1 MFIVIMVSFIVCDEK
16 WINFELKNGKI
27 IIHKQENNPSN
38 TGKVEL
44 KPVAIYKNTD
54 FIRINPEF
62 ENPKTLSK
70 SLDIDKDFT
79 AKKKEEREN
88 RIKSIS
94 LEWDSLTSILTEYS
108 ETNTWKTETMN
119 REKRVR
125 TWTRVIKTWSNEI
138 TTWNSVSKTWNSM
151 NAWIRTTRTWNATTK
166 IAEIS
171 SWNTEIK
178 TWNNNI
184 KSRTTTS
191 NIKTW
196 SRTTLTWNTETKSKT
211 KTWTTSVN
219 TWTTMIK
226 TWNTTKTWK
235 ISADTWTKLAQ
246 KEKKQVNVYKWRWC
260 RLSLKKWKEPIEIK
274 ETVESYK
281 WTSDEINL
289 KWLVKIEPT
298 EEEKIKVE
306 KYEWKTTT
314 LNLWQ
319 LKKVEEEIQDTDI
332 ETDRGNLNEEN
343 LDVIKED
350 IENEK
355 IDTEE
360 NISDIMEEN
369 FTDNSEEI
377 TTNSEED
384 LEEKYEKIDENI
396 INEKDYDA
404 EDIMEEDNKHQEE
417 TEIIVYYVDK
427 YRWRSEKLELKKWI
441 RPINDKRIAEKY
453 KWEWLTI
460 NLKKAKKISQE
471 ENIVA
476 NQPKEEFWFS
486 EEILS
491 SLLENEE
498 IDINAIESENDEFL
512 QKIFQETWDPKIM
525 NLILETYISE
535 YQFAKA
541 KKFIENLNETF
552 SNQIDPLLYLQ
563 ISFNSFSL
571 SSNTTN
577 ETLKSII
584 QKYQSDWKIS
594 EDDGKWY
601 EWVIYLMNKDYNKF
615 FEIASWF
622 TTENHVKFVSRLN
635 EYKNQIKTQ
644 MWMPDYYFDTLVA
657 LELFNQWLF
666 QPAKVLA
673 LSSLTQNPSYIL
685 PYQVLAY
692 ANFLTN
698 SRDTS
703 IEYLNKLTE
712 LDPENVEKYRFLMW
726 IAYYWNEQYEQ
737 SVLMLSQIRNENLR
751 LDAERYLIRD
761 YIILDQK
768 TKLIS
773 SRWKLLWYENLSSS
787 DFYTYFYETFYH
799 PYAEWKWFDLY
810 LSDRDLA
817 DKMIRVCSM
826 KLWNDERVVCN
837 YWEIWKDIALSKF
850 DNLEKS
856 LLDLVSQYP
865 QWYLYQ
871 ALWDYYIQ
879 QWDLEKAKVYLLKAI
894 SLTQEKSERSQIK
907 KLLQD
912 TM

>member
-1 MFIVIMVSFIVCDEK
+1 MFIVIVVSFIVCDEK
-16 WINFELKNGKI
+16 WINFELKNWKI
-27 IIHKQENNPSN
+27 IIHKQENNYSN

-44 KPVAIYKNTD
+44 KPVVIYKNSD
-54 FIRINPEF
+54 YIRINPEF
-62 ENPKTLSK
+62 ENPKTLRK
-70 SLDIDKDFT
+70 SIDIDKDFT
-79 AKKKEEREN
+79 AKKKEERKN
-88 RIKSIS
+88 RINSIS
-94 LEWDSLTSILTEYS
+94 LEWDSLTSILSEYN
-108 ETNTWKTETMN
+108 ETNTWKTETRN

-138 TTWNSVSKTWNSM
+138 TVWNSAAKTWNLM
-151 NAWIRTTRTWNATTK
+151 NTWTRTTRTWNTTTK
-166 IAEIS
+166 TTEIS
-171 SWNTEIK
+171 SWNT
-178 TWNNNI
+178 T
-184 KSRTTTS
+184 
-191 NIKTW
+191 
-196 SRTTLTWNTETKSKT
+196 TKSKT
-211 KTWTTSVN
+211 KTWTISVN
-219 TWTTMIK
+219 T

-235 ISADTWTKLAQ
+235 ISADTWTKLLQ
-246 KEKKQVNVYKWRWC
+246 KEKKQVKVFKWRWC
-260 RLSLKKWKEPIEIK
+260 RLSLKKWKKSIEIK

-281 WTSDEINL
+281 WTPDEINL

-298 EEEKIKVE
+298 EEEKMKAE
-306 KYEWKTTT
+306 KYEWKSNL
-314 LNLWQ
+314 LNLWK

-332 ETDRGNLNEEN
+332 EIERTNLNEEN
-343 LDVIKED
+343 LGVIHED

-355 IDTEE
+355 TDTKE
-360 NISDIMEEN
+360 NISDIMKEN
-369 FTDNSEEI
+369 FTDNSEE
-377 TTNSEED
+377 TTINAEED
-384 LEEKYEKIDENI
+384 LENNYERIDENI
-396 INEKDYDA
+396 INAENYNTEDYDA
-404 EDIMEEDNKHQEE
+404 EDIVEDDNEYQEE

-427 YRWRSEKLELKKWI
+427 YRWRSEKLKLKKWI
-441 RPINDKRIAEKY
+441 RPINNKRIAEKY

-460 NLKKAKKISQE
+460 NLKKAKKIKQE
-471 ENIVA
+471 ENIGT

-552 SNQIDPLLYLQ
+552 SNQINPLLYLQ

-712 LDPENVEKYRFLMW
+712 LDPANVEKYRFLMW

-773 SRWKLLWYENLSSS
+773 SRWKLLWHEDLSSS